1 MAELVRAG
9 AEAHE
14 IAPRGAFSGLKVRFT
29 GPRLC
34 ALEVAIDALEGS
46 TRRLVCHTDGNQ
58 VWTVAAAGDE
68 FLSDFAVHP
77 SGEITLALERTSRDH
92 DGYELVRLGV
102 SGNVLS
108 RQVLAVTAIPPED
121 RPDLPDPPFLFR
133 SRPPHALAAGWL
145 RVEARGEDLVSAWL
159 SRIQAP
165 GGGYSND
172 LALGVGALSW
182 TGETFAERWS
192 RVVEGRHGTEPAAW
206 TYDEFR
212 WREAAVQPLL
222 AVAEDG
228 TAIVGRSWNV
238 SRCLAVSRTF
248 GEFTE
253 VQCRGGFPGG
263 AESEY
268 LPIAFTSF
276 TADGVREGTHS
287 YVPDRAAEFVAF
299 DLAVRGDALALV
311 GAAVFPDPTGNVVR
325 YPPEPGADPVMVP
338 YDGYAAVLDRRS
350 GALRCQK
357 AVDAFGRGD
366 YLAAVRWA
374 ADGTLLAAGA
384 AGWDR
389 WYGGMSISRGA
400 DPWLVALS
408 PSCEPLASRVVNF
421 SSPQRHH
428 YLLGLDAQPGR
439 IAAAGFSDAPMTHSG
454 DGGNIDQRMFG
465 GLRIDL
471 R

>member
-9 AEAHE
+9 GEAHE

-46 TRRLVCHTDGNQ
+46 TRRWVVHTDATQ

-192 RVVEGRHGTEPAAW
+192 RVVEGRHGTDPAAW
-206 TYDEFR
+206 PDGGFR

-222 AVAEDG
+222 AGAAAG
-228 TAIVGRSWNV
+228 TALVGRSW
-238 SRCLAVSRTF
+238 SGARCLAGRPPSGGF
-248 GEFTE
+248 SE
-253 VQCRGGFPGG
+253 VQR
-263 AESEY
+263 
-268 LPIAFTSF
+268 
-276 TADGVREGTHS
+276 R
-287 YVPDRAAEFVAF
+287 RA
-299 DLAVRGDALALV
+299 
-311 GAAVFPDPTGNVVR
+311 
-325 YPPEPGADPVMVP
+325 
-338 YDGYAAVLDRRS
+338 
-350 GALRCQK
+350 
-357 AVDAFGRGD
+357 
-366 YLAAVRWA
+366 
-374 ADGTLLAAGA
+374 
-384 AGWDR
+384 
-389 WYGGMSISRGA
+389 
-400 DPWLVALS
+400 
-408 PSCEPLASRVVNF
+408 
-421 SSPQRHH
+421 
-428 YLLGLDAQPGR
+428 
-439 IAAAGFSDAPMTHSG
+439 
-454 DGGNIDQRMFG
+454 
-465 GLRIDL
+465 
-471 R
+471 

>member
-1 MAELVRAG
+1 MYARAALAVCVVLAPLGCGSNSNAPSAMAELVRAG
-9 AEAHE
+9 GEAHE

-34 ALEVAIDALEGS
+34 GLEVAIDALEGS

-77 SGEITLALERTSRDH
+77 SGEITLALARTSRDH

-121 RPDLPDPPFLFR
+121 RPDLPDPQFLFR

-263 AESEY
+263 AEVCADRSPGQPPAESERPARHLRLAHLQPFERAVKVSGGT
-268 LPIAFTSF
+268 LPGAPPLPT
-276 TADGVREGTHS
+276 
-287 YVPDRAAEFVAF
+287 PPVAV
-299 DLAVRGDALALV
+299 DEQL
-311 GAAVFPDPTGNVVR
+311 
-325 YPPEPGADPVMVP
+325 PEPEVPCSLLCRVCCRRLLYQRQERPRFPRHFFWCRRCGRRDAGPPGASAP
-338 YDGYAAVLDRRS
+338 YVHD
-350 GALRCQK
+350 
-357 AVDAFGRGD
+357 
-366 YLAAVRWA
+366 
-374 ADGTLLAAGA
+374 
-384 AGWDR
+384 
-389 WYGGMSISRGA
+389 
-400 DPWLVALS
+400 
-408 PSCEPLASRVVNF
+408 
-421 SSPQRHH
+421 
-428 YLLGLDAQPGR
+428 
-439 IAAAGFSDAPMTHSG
+439 
-454 DGGNIDQRMFG
+454 
-465 GLRIDL
+465 
-471 R
+471 